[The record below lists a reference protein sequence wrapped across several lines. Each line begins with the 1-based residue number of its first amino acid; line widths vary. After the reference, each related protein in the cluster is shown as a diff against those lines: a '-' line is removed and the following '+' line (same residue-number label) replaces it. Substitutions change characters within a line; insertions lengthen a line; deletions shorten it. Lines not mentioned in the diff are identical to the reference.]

1 MAAMPQQPEAFAEQV
16 LAIVKRSF
24 PERNAA
30 LVGPLDLVIDGR
42 HLGLENLYR
51 MVLRDPQNGVEIVEN
66 YIDRLMEGDTV
77 SNAAIP
83 FAMARPR
90 IMPRIQPDS
99 IFRQLDREQVAH
111 VPFVNGT
118 VIVFVIDLPQLTVSV
133 TVEQMIRWG
142 VVAEDLEQIARE
154 NLGRYSPDLPIQIV
168 ESREAAQTDKAGG

>member
-1 MAAMPQQPEAFAEQV
+1 MAAMPQQPEAFSEQV

-66 YIDRLMEGDTV
+66 YLDRLMEGDTV

-90 IMPRIQPDS
+90 IMPRIQPES

-118 VIVFVIDLPQLTVSV
+118 VIVFVGASEIRINPAGLVFVSLPTSDPAVPGALWNDAGTVKVS
-133 TVEQMIRWG
+133 
-142 VVAEDLEQIARE
+142 
-154 NLGRYSPDLPIQIV
+154 
-168 ESREAAQTDKAGG
+168 AG